1 MNHKT
6 KPAIFQGPTVFIR
19 RVGAHETP
27 GVDAGNAEATSGTFD
42 RRLYDALS
50 WQELDRFFQ
59 KTEDQET
66 EPVPS
71 RRDDADSDPP
81 AALPAHR
88 PVHTRKRPGR
98 SADTLPLPATTL
110 ASRLRALEDL
120 ANRYRGRSVIVL
132 TASGRVKGTLVEWR
146 DNCIVL
152 ERNDARVALPAACV
166 RSLGTLG

>member
-1 MNHKT
+1 VNHKT

-19 RVGAHETP
+19 RVGANETP
-27 GVDAGNAEATSGTFD
+27 GVDAGSAQSTSGTFD

-59 KTEDQET
+59 QTDDQGTDE
-66 EPVPS
+66 VPS
-71 RRDDADSDPP
+71 WRDDADSKPP
-81 AALPAHR
+81 AAVPAHR

-98 SADTLPLPATTL
+98 PTDTLPLSATTL
-110 ASRLRALEDL
+110 TSRLRALEDL

-152 ERNDARVALPAACV
+152 ERNDSRVALPAACI
-166 RSLGTLG
+166 RSLSTLR